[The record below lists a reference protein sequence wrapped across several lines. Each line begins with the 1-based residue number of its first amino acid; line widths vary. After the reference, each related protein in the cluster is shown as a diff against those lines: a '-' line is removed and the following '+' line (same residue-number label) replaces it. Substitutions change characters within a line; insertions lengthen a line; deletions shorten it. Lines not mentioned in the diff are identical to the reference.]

1 MKNIH
6 KNCALALSC
15 ARSCSWSVGISTSL
29 TISRCNY
36 FSFDNM
42 TNARTSW
49 SLAFYCA
56 PSSLLVFT
64 CTSHRLF
71 VIFQL
76 FWSSVTITIV
86 LFQTTT
92 EHKAFVTSRSTVS
105 TTHLVTFKL
114 SPRGFV
120 GQFGTLPLCFHFG
133 QFTFQSFHSSPV
145 AIRWRTKLWKKNNID
160 FWAYLTSKLCFKFSF
175 FLTVFLSCL
184 LTISV
189 LLYL

>member
-6 KNCALALSC
+6 KNYAFALSC
-15 ARSCSWSVGISTSL
+15 ARSCSWSLGISTSL
-29 TISRCNY
+29 IISRCNY

-49 SLAFYCA
+49 SLAFSCA

-92 EHKAFVTSRSTVS
+92 DHKAFVTSRSTVS
-105 TTHLVTFKL
+105 TTYLVTFKL

-145 AIRWRTKLWKKNNID
+145 AIRWRTKLWKKITLISELIWQANYALN
-160 FWAYLTSKLCFKFSF
+160 FRFFYLFSF
-175 FLTVFLSCL
+175 PV
-184 LTISV
+184 
-189 LLYL
+189 Y

>member
-1 MKNIH
+1 MILWKIYTKIAH
-6 KNCALALSC
+6 SRFPALGVVADLS
-15 ARSCSWSVGISTSL
+15 GYL
-29 TISRCNY
+29 PLLPPP

-42 TNARTSW
+42 TNARNSW
-49 SLAFYCA
+49 SLAFSCA

-64 CTSHRLF
+64 CTSHWLF

-92 EHKAFVTSRSTVS
+92 DHKAFVTSRSTVS

-145 AIRWRTKLWKKNNID
+145 AIRWRTKLWKKITLISELIWRANYGLN
-160 FWAYLTSKLCFKFSF
+160 FLFFYLFS
-175 FLTVFLSCL
+175 LPV
-184 LTISV
+184 
-189 LLYL
+189 Y